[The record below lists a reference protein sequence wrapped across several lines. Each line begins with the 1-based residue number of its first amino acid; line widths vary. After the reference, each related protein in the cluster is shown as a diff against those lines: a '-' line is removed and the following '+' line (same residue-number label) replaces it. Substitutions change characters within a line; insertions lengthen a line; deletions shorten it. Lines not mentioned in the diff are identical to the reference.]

1 MQIAPESAKSTSV
14 ETDPLQLGNLFLTP
28 WYKPPS
34 PMNTK
39 LLAYF
44 IACGWNY
51 TKVAERII
59 RQCISR
65 GDIAGL
71 EYLMD
76 HKLAQFNDVDY
87 CAVAGA
93 AGQLETLK
101 WLVERQHCPWDPQE
115 VYRESCENLHAP
127 IMNYVELKVFRGFD
141 GRACTHYGM
150 PW

>member
-1 MQIAPESAKSTSV
+1 
-14 ETDPLQLGNLFLTP
+14 
-28 WYKPPS
+28 
-34 PMNTK
+34 MNNK

-44 IACGWNY
+44 ISCGWNY
-51 TKVAERII
+51 PKFAERII

-65 GDIAGL
+65 GDIEGL
-71 EYLMD
+71 QFLMD
-76 HKLAQFNDVDY
+76 HKLAQLNDADY

-93 AGQLETLK
+93 AGQLDTLK

-141 GRACTHYGM
+141 GRACTGYGM